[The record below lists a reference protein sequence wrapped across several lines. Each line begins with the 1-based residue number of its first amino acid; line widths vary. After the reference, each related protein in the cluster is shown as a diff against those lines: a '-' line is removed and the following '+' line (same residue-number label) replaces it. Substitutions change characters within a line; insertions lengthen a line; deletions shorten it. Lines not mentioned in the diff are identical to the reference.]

1 MVEKGDN
8 DLRNQYI
15 CDDLFAGCSGITAL
29 TLPNSITSI
38 RWKAFASEC
47 RRDSERPSENGGKGL

>member
-15 CDDLFAGCSGITAL
+15 CDDSFAGCSGITAL
-29 TLPNSITSI
+29 TLPNSIKNISSSAFEGEYRRGIHGLWI
-38 RWKAFASEC
+38 RV
-47 RRDSERPSENGGKGL
+47 

>member
-15 CDDLFAGCSGITAL
+15 CDDSFAGCSGITAL
-29 TLPNSITSI
+29 TLPNCIKI
-38 RWKAFASEC
+38 IKPRAFAGEYK
-47 RRDSERPSENGGKGL
+47 RDIQ